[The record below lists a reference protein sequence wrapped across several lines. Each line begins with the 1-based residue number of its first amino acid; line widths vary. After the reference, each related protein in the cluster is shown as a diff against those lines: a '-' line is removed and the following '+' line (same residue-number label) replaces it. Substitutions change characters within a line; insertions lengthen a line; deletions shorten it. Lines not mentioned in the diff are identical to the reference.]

1 MKCIDRGHPNTQR
14 CSQSTTDD
22 PVLHFSSIAKAC
34 ELIRQGGIE
43 NTYLAGVDEDSGLAR
58 ADKIRVRPLKRHV
71 PRIAAEEAHHAWGY
85 AILDGTKER

>member
-1 MKCIDRGHPNTQR
+1 MTLSYTLAPSRKLANQFG
-14 CSQSTTDD
+14 
-22 PVLHFSSIAKAC
+22 K
-34 ELIRQGGIE
+34 GGWKE
-43 NTYLAGVDEDSGLAR
+43 TYLAGVDEDSGLAR